1 MNVVMVFHILFARL
15 GNVPHVLLFATTN
28 LYTTRFVSVLDHT
41 VAARLIDF
49 VHAAVPAE
57 PFVIKHLG
65 ERPPYVATIQARA
78 SGSDRLSCACTQ
90 TRRRHVRS
98 VEGFIGMTFLE
109 LKN

>member
-49 VHAAVPAE
+49 VHATVPGE
-57 PFVIKHLG
+57 PFVIKHFG
-65 ERPPYVATIQARA
+65 ERPPYVSTIQPRA
-78 SGSDRLSCACTQ
+78 SGTGLLSCKRIRASRTHMRSSDRFI
-90 TRRRHVRS
+90 RS
-98 VEGFIGMTFLE
+98 HFPTI
-109 LKN
+109 